1 MRAGVLR
8 KDVVHRMLEDPS
20 SRAPKASPVGSHA
33 HFHVGP
39 AWRGRSGQVKVLRAV
54 ASLELTKGM
63 VVLAAGC
70 SILLFLHKDTYEI
83 AWNLLQI
90 LHISP
95 DHHFAHIFLRWAD
108 TLTDRKLWA
117 VSGVAVAYSSLRFV
131 EAYGLWK
138 ARAWAEWI
146 ALISGMLYLPIEIRE
161 IIRRVNLFH
170 VSLLLINLGVVFYMI
185 YLRWADSKCRSHFDH
200 SS

>member
-1 MRAGVLR
+1 MGHNPSNRAT
-8 KDVVHRMLEDPS
+8 EEP
-20 SRAPKASPVGSHA
+20 PTKADS

-54 ASLELTKGM
+54 ASLELAKGL

-70 SILLFLHKDTYEI
+70 SILLFLHKDTYEV
-83 AWNLLQI
+83 AWNLLHL

-95 DHHFAHIFLRWAD
+95 DHRLAHLFLRWAD

-117 VSGVAVAYSSLRFV
+117 VSGVAVAYSALRFA
-131 EAYGLWK
+131 ESYGLWT

-146 ALISGMLYLPIEIRE
+146 ALISAALYVPFEMRE
-161 IIRRVNLFH
+161 LLHRISLFH
-170 VSLLLINLGVVFYMI
+170 ISLLAINVAIVAYMA
-185 YLRWADSKCRSHFDH
+185 YLRLLDRNCAKVPDSSM
-200 SS
+200 